1 MKMKIDRQVLLEGN
15 QESIDV
21 FKKDGADFSGRR
33 EVEFRV
39 RLPDKESAAAVR
51 DKLRELHDFS
61 LGELVMISPHS
72 SRDGSYDQI
81 IAIRI
86 PVNAETI
93 TYFEYMQRSCAIPFG
108 SYDPAWEIQPD

>member
-1 MKMKIDRQVLLEGN
+1 MIIDRNALLKEN
-15 QESIDV
+15 QESIDI
-21 FKKDGADFSGRR
+21 FTKDGADFSGER

-39 RLPDKESAAAVR
+39 RLPDEESAAAVR

-61 LGELVMISPHS
+61 LDDLVMISPHS

-81 IAIRI
+81 IVVRI
-86 PVNAETI
+86 PVNTETI